1 MSDRS
6 FGSHSFAE
14 YRLVSPNITRFYLL
28 ISATVKRQDPN
39 RQPETH
45 AHSITDTP
53 TYQRSENPS
62 T

>member
-14 YRLVSPNITRFYLL
+14 YRLVSPNITRFHLL
-28 ISATVKRQDPN
+28 ISATVKRQNPN

-45 AHSITDTP
+45 THNITNTP
-53 TYQRSENPS
+53 T
-62 T
+62 